1 MVTNDGAGAAWGGGP
16 DMSAWEALMW
26 RAEGDYRTRSTG
38 VVVELLDSEPDWD
51 RLVAA
56 HQRLVERV
64 PRLKERVV
72 EPALPLVAPAWSPD
86 PNFELAYHLQRVRL
100 PGDGTMVELERL
112 AAQFASR
119 PLDPQRPPWE
129 ALLVDGLEGGRAAYL
144 FKPHHSLSDGL
155 GLLQLLD
162 LAHGHD
168 RGPGDRADVP
178 APASR
183 RSETPTGLLANRLV
197 DRLLSAPFNVVRSV
211 TSTSRRIAMDPLGT
225 ATSTVEFANS
235 LRRMLAPAATA
246 HSPALAGSGSGY
258 RLITFDVALADL
270 KAAARAAEGSVNDAF
285 LAGILGGIRRYHEKL
300 GYSVELLPMA
310 IPISLRTDNDPM
322 GGNRFAGARFVAP
335 VGEPDPLARIAAI
348 HRFITDARMEPA
360 LGFLDIIAPALS
372 RLPGD
377 LLTRLASEMTG
388 TSDIQASNLGAIARP
403 LYLAGARVT
412 HIYPMGPRPG
422 IAAMVTMLSY
432 DGTCCI
438 AVNFDP
444 DAITDEAAFADCVR
458 AGFAEV
464 LAIADEG

>member
-1 MVTNDGAGAAWGGGP
+1 MVTNHDAGASWGGGP

-26 RAEGDYRTRSTG
+26 RAEGDHRTRSTG
-38 VVVELLDSEPDWD
+38 VVVELLDTEPDWD

-56 HQRLVERV
+56 HQRLVERI

-72 EPALPLVAPAWSPD
+72 EPSLPLVTPAWSPD
-86 PNFELAYHLQRVRL
+86 PHFELDYHLQRAAL
-100 PGDGTMVELERL
+100 PGDGSMAELQLL
-112 AAQFASR
+112 AAQFAAR

-168 RGPGDRADVP
+168 REPGPRADAPPPVP
-178 APASR
+178 R
-183 RSETPTGLLANRLV
+183 RTETPTGLLANRLA
-197 DRLLSAPFNVVRSV
+197 DGLFHAPLDAVRSV
-211 TSTSRRIAMDPLGT
+211 TDTTKRIAADPLGT
-225 ATSTVEFANS
+225 AMSTIGFANS
-235 LRRMLAPAATA
+235 LRRMLAPAPAE
-246 HSPALAGSGSGY
+246 HSPAFTGSGSGY
-258 RLITFDVALADL
+258 RLITFDVALTDL
-270 KAAARAAEGSVNDAF
+270 RAAAQAAGGSVNDAF
-285 LAGILGGIRRYHEKL
+285 LAGLLGGIRRYHEKL
-300 GYSVELLPMA
+300 AFSVDVLPMA

-335 VGEPDPLARIAAI
+335 VGEADPRARVAAV
-348 HRFITDARMEPA
+348 HRFIAEARMEPA
-360 LGFLDIIAPALS
+360 LGFLDIIAPMLS
-372 RLPGD
+372 RLPGA
-377 LLTRLASEMTG
+377 LLTRIAGELTG

-444 DAITDEAAFADCVR
+444 DAITDEAVFADCMR
-458 AGFAEV
+458 EGFQEMT
-464 LAIADEG
+464 AIAT

>member
-1 MVTNDGAGAAWGGGP
+1 MELHDDEGTSWGGGP
-16 DMSAWEALMW
+16 DMSAWEAMMW

-38 VVVELLDSEPDWD
+38 VVVELLDTEPDWN

-64 PRLKERVV
+64 PRLKDRVV
-72 EPALPLVAPAWSPD
+72 EPSLPLVAPAWSPD
-86 PNFELAYHLQRVRL
+86 PNFELDYHLQRVGL
-100 PGDGTMVELERL
+100 PGDGTMAELERL

-119 PLDPQRPPWE
+119 PLDSERPPWE

-162 LAHGHD
+162 LTHGHD
-168 RGPGDRADVP
+168 REPGPRHDLPQRTP
-178 APASR
+178 R
-183 RSETPTGLLANRLV
+183 RTETSSGLLANRLIT
-197 DRLLSAPFNVVRSV
+197 RLSHAPLAAARTV
-211 TSTSRRIAMDPLGT
+211 TSTTKRVASDPLG
-225 ATSTVEFANS
+225 AMKSTVGFANS
-235 LRRMLAPAATA
+235 LRRVLASPAAE
-246 HSPALAGSGSGY
+246 HSPALQGSGSGY
-258 RLITFDVALADL
+258 RLMTCDVALADL
-270 KAAARAAEGSVNDAF
+270 KSAARAAGGSVNDAF
-285 LAGILGGIRRYHEKL
+285 LAGLLGGFRLYHEKL
-300 GYSVELLPMA
+300 GYSVDVLPMA
-310 IPISLRTDNDPM
+310 IPISLRTDTDPM

-335 VGEPDPLARIAAI
+335 VGEPDPRARVAAI
-348 HRFITDARMEPA
+348 HRFISDARMEPA
-360 LGFLDIIAPALS
+360 LGFLDIIAPVLS

-377 LLTRLASEMTG
+377 VLTLLAGEMTG
-388 TSDIQASNLGAIARP
+388 TSDIQASNLGAIGRP

-412 HIYPMGPRPG
+412 RIYPMGPRPG

-444 DAITDEAAFADCVR
+444 DAITDGAAFAECMR
-458 AGFAEV
+458 AGFLEV